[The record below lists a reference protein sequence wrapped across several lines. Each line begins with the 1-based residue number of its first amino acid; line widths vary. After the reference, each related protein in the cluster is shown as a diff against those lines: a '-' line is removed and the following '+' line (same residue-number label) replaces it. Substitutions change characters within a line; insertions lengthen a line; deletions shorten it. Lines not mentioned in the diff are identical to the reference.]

1 MYTLRL
7 LGTASIEGSN
17 GPLTGRATQ
26 GRRLAL
32 LAMLAVSRGRALSR
46 DKLVAVLWPEA
57 TPERARPQL
66 SDALYILRGALGED
80 VIRATG
86 DDLSL
91 NAAALTIDVARFEN
105 AMTAGRF
112 EEAAE
117 LHRGPLLDGFHVADS
132 AEFEEWLHAER
143 SRLGRQYSRALEALA
158 EAAGSVGDHGAAV
171 SWWRRRAALDP
182 LDSAVALELMHSMEA
197 AGDRAGAIRHA
208 KIHAALLREELDAEP
223 DAAIVALAERL
234 RREPPA
240 VPAPAP
246 APPAPSPTAAAAA
259 PTEAAVPASSPAA
272 VGSSTRPRQ
281 ARRLRALAVPAIALA
296 LAVTATYGASRGGRT
311 ASARSVGVLP
321 FVNMSPDPANTYFSD
336 GLSEQIILALSRV
349 DGLRVAAR
357 TSSFA
362 LRNRE
367 LSVRAI
373 ADTLDVQAV
382 LEGSVLVDGDRLRV
396 IAQLIDAR
404 SGFHVWSGQYDGDRR
419 DALALQD
426 SVAYAIAGALHL
438 RLAGDDAATS
448 ERALSTEAYDLYLR
462 GLYLRNSLQADQLR
476 QASAFFD
483 RAIALEP
490 RFAGAWAAKAS
501 VVAPMA
507 YFRYANRDSIVAQLR
522 MLTARA
528 LELDPKS
535 GEAFTALGVLKLFF
549 DWDWAG
555 AEAALQ
561 RAVALNPNDAHAWH
575 HLANYYSATSR
586 QPEGAAARTRAL
598 RLDPLNAR
606 TLIAGSTDLL
616 LTGDTAGALE
626 RARRAARLDPVHP
639 LLLGLGP
646 VQPSGV
652 ALILM
657 SQGRRDEAVDEYLR
671 LAALRGATRQEMESI
686 RAGYASAGIAGFWR
700 AWLAMDRRQ
709 SPSPDPMRMASLHA
723 LSGDTAGAL
732 DWLDRAYAER
742 NPGLIYL
749 QREPALAPLRAHP
762 RFRGIVRAM
771 KLGD

>member
-7 LGTASIEGSN
+7 LGTASIEGSD
-17 GPLTGRATQ
+17 GPRTGRATQ

-32 LAMLAVSRGRALSR
+32 LAMLAAARGRALSR

-91 NAAALTIDVARFEN
+91 NPAVLTIDVVRFED
-105 AMTAGRF
+105 AVVAGRL
-112 EEAAE
+112 EEAVE
-117 LHRGPLLDGFHVADS
+117 LYGGPFLDGFHVPDS
-132 AEFEEWLHAER
+132 AEFEEWLDAER
-143 SRLGRQYSRALEALA
+143 SRLGRQYARALEALA
-158 EAAGSVGDHGAAV
+158 DAAGDHAASV

-182 LDSAVALELMHSMEA
+182 LDGAVALRLMQSLGA
-197 AGDRAGAIRHA
+197 SGDRAGALRHA
-208 KIHAALLREELDAEP
+208 TIHATLLREELDAEP
-223 DAAIVALAERL
+223 DGAITALAEKL

-240 VPAPAP
+240 APTPTHAPLAPAQAPAAAVAPKEVAPVPAPPLAG
-246 APPAPSPTAAAAA
+246 A
-259 PTEAAVPASSPAA
+259 EE
-272 VGSSTRPRQ
+272 RPRKP
-281 ARRLRALAVPAIALA
+281 RRLRALVVPVMVVALA
-296 LAVTATYGASRGGRT
+296 LTAIYGASRGGRT

-321 FVNMSPDPANTYFSD
+321 FVNMSPDPTNTYFSD

-373 ADTLDVQAV
+373 GDTLDVQAV
-382 LEGSVLVDGDRLRV
+382 LEGSVLVDGNRLRV

-404 SGFHVWSGQYDGDRR
+404 TGFHLWSAQYDGDRR

-438 RLAGDDAATS
+438 QLAGNDAKAARPAIS
-448 ERALSTEAYDLYLR
+448 PEAYDLYLR

-522 MLTARA
+522 TLTSRA
-528 LELDPKS
+528 LELDPRS
-535 GEAFTALGVLKLFF
+535 SEAYAALGVLKLFF

-575 HLANYYSATSR
+575 HLANYYAAMSR
-586 QPEGAAARTRAL
+586 SREAAAARSRAL
-598 RLDPLNAR
+598 QLDPLNAR
-606 TLIAGSTDLL
+606 TLLVGATDLL
-616 LTGDTAGALE
+616 LTGDTAVALD
-626 RARRAARLDPVHP
+626 RARRGARLDPAHP
-639 LLLGLGP
+639 LLLGVGP
-646 VQPSGV
+646 SQPAGV
-652 ALILM
+652 PFILM
-657 SQGRRDEAVDEYLR
+657 SQGRHDEAVEEYLR
-671 LAALRGATRQEMESI
+671 VAALRGATRQDVESI
-686 RAGYASAGIAGFWR
+686 RSAYTSSGVAGFWR
-700 AWLAMDRRQ
+700 AWLAMDQRQ

-723 LSGDTAGAL
+723 LSGDTAAAL
-732 DWLDRAYAER
+732 GWLERAYAER

-749 QREPALAPLRAHP
+749 LHDSSFEPLRAQP
-762 RFRGIVRAM
+762 RFVRIARAM
-771 KLGD
+771 KLPR

>member
-1 MYTLRL
+1 
-7 LGTASIEGSN
+7 
-17 GPLTGRATQ
+17 
-26 GRRLAL
+26 
-32 LAMLAVSRGRALSR
+32 MLATAPGRALSR

-66 SDALYILRGALGED
+66 SDAVYILRGALGEE
-80 VIRATG
+80 VVRAAG

-91 NAAALTIDVARFEN
+91 NPALLTIDVARFED
-105 AMTAGRF
+105 AVAAARWK
-112 EEAAE
+112 EAVE
-117 LHRGPLLDGFHVADS
+117 LYRGPLLDGFHVPDS
-132 AEFEEWLHAER
+132 AEFEEWLYTER
-143 SRLGRQYSRALEALA
+143 SRLGRQYERALEALA
-158 EAAGSVGDHGAAV
+158 AAAEAARDHTAAV

-182 LDSAVALELMHSMEA
+182 LDGAVALRLMQSLAASGNRAEA
-197 AGDRAGAIRHA
+197 LRHA
-208 KIHAALLREELDAEP
+208 TIHARLLREELDAEP
-223 DAAIVALAERL
+223 DTAIAALAERL

-240 VPAPAP
+240 APTTAPAPLPPSPAAAEGATPPAVATIIGPAPAVVG
-246 APPAPSPTAAAAA
+246 APPRRTW
-259 PTEAAVPASSPAA
+259 
-272 VGSSTRPRQ
+272 
-281 ARRLRALAVPAIALA
+281 RLRAFAVPVMVIALA
-296 LAVTATYGASRGGRT
+296 FTATYGASRGGRV

-373 ADTLDVQAV
+373 ADTLDVQSV
-382 LEGSVLVDGDRLRV
+382 LEGSVLVDGDRMRV

-404 SGFHVWSGQYDGDRR
+404 SGFHIWSAQYDGDRR

-438 RLAGDDAATS
+438 QLAGGGARAAQRVVS
-448 ERALSTEAYDLYLR
+448 AEAYDLYLR

-476 QASAFFD
+476 QASVYFD

-522 MLTARA
+522 MLTSRA
-528 LELDPKS
+528 LELDPRS
-535 GEAFTALGVLKLFF
+535 GEAHAVLGMLKLFF
-549 DWDWAG
+549 DWDWTG
-555 AEAALQ
+555 AESALQ

-575 HLANYYSATSR
+575 HLGNYYSAMSR
-586 QPEGAAARTRAL
+586 PREAAAARARAL
-598 RLDPLNAR
+598 QLDPLNAR
-606 TLIAGSTDLL
+606 TLASGLSDLL
-616 LTGDTAGALE
+616 LTGDTAVALD

-639 LLLGLGP
+639 LLLGRGP
-646 VQPSGV
+646 SQPAGV
-652 ALILM
+652 APILM
-657 SQGRRDEAVDEYLR
+657 SQGRRDESIDEYLR
-671 LAALRGATRQEMESI
+671 LAALRGATRQEVESM
-686 RAGYASAGIAGFWR
+686 RAAYASSGVAGFWKQ
-700 AWLAMDRRQ
+700 WLAMDLRQ
-709 SPSPDPMRMASLHA
+709 SPSPDPMRMASLHT
-723 LSGDTAGAL
+723 LSGDTTGAL
-732 DWLDRAYAER
+732 DWLERAYAER

-749 QREPALAPLRAHP
+749 MHDRTYAPLRAQP
-762 RFRGIVRAM
+762 RFARIARAM
-771 KLGD
+771 KLPA